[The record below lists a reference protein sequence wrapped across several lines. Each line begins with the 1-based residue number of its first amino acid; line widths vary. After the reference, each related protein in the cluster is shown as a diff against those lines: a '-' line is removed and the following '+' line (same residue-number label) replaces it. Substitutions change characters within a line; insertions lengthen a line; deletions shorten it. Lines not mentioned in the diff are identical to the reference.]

1 MTAHV
6 DFCGEQFQVGPG
18 NPVVVGRE
26 GDVRIDDNPYL
37 HRHFLEV
44 SERDGLLWLANLGTT
59 ISATV
64 ADEDGLVQTWL
75 GPGAQIPIVFA
86 RTVVWFTAGPTT
98 YEFDVLTSEPKFMPV
113 VERQT
118 ELGDTTTGR
127 VAFTPDQKLLIVALA
142 EDILCRGR
150 GQGAVPP
157 SRTAAERLGWTMT
170 KFNRKLDNV
179 CDKLTRLGV
188 RGLHGSIERTASARR
203 ARLVEYALASQLV
216 TRQDLALLDEPPR
229 PG

>member
-6 DFCGEQFQVGPG
+6 DFCGEQFSVEPG
-18 NPVVVGRE
+18 HPVVVGRE
-26 GDVRIDDNPYL
+26 GDIRIDDNPYL
-37 HRHFLEV
+37 HRHFLEI
-44 SERDGLLWLANLGTT
+44 SERDGLLWLANIGTT

-98 YEFDVLTSEPKFMPV
+98 YEFDVLTTEPKFTPV
-113 VERQT
+113 VERHT
-118 ELGDTTTGR
+118 ELGETTTGR
-127 VAFTPDQKLLIVALA
+127 VAFTPDQKLLILSLA
-142 EDILCRGR
+142 EDILRRGR

-157 SRTAAERLGWTMT
+157 SKAAAERLGWTMT
-170 KFNRKLDNV
+170 RFNRKLDNV
-179 CDKLTRLGV
+179 CEKLSRLGV
-188 RGLHGSIERTASARR
+188 RGLHGSVDRTASTRR

-216 TRQDLALLDEPPR
+216 TRHDLGLLDDSST
-229 PG
+229 